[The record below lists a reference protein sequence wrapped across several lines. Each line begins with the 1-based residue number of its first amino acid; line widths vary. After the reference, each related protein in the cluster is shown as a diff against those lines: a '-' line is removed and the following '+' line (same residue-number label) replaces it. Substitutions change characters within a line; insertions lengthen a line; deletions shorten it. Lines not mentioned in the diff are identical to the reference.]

1 MKNFN
6 AGNYDVI
13 VVGAGHAGCEAAL
26 ATARMGKKTLMIT
39 LTLDSIA
46 MMPCNPNIGGTG
58 KGQLVK
64 EIDALG
70 GQMGINADKT
80 IIQSRMLNTAKGP
93 AVHSLRAQ
101 ADKFKYHT
109 EMKKTIEDEPNL
121 DVVMDEVID
130 IIHEDNVVKG
140 VITKLGCEYFAKAVI
155 LATGVYLNSKIYM
168 GEVSFME
175 GPSGLGYAKKLTES
189 LVKLGLQMR
198 RFKTG
203 SPARIHRDS
212 IDFSVM
218 SIQEGDEKITPFSFL
233 TDKLE
238 VDQVPCYLTRTN
250 VGTHQIITDNLN
262 RSAMYGGKVESTGA
276 RYCPSIED
284 KIVRFNDKES
294 HQVFIEPE
302 GLDTKEMYIQGIS
315 TSLPYEV
322 QVQMYKSVVGL
333 ENAKIMRPAY
343 AIEYDCIDPTQLKIS
358 LEIKGVENLFSAGQF
373 NGTSGYEEAAAQ
385 GLIAGINAVMK
396 IDGKEP
402 FVLDRSEAYIG
413 VLIDDLVTKGTNE
426 PYRMMTSRSEYRLY
440 LRQDNADM
448 RLTQRG
454 YDIGLVSQERY
465 ERFLNKKSQ
474 VEQELERLK
483 TERVTPKEVNEKLIE
498 MGASEIK
505 VGLSLYEFLKRPE
518 VTYDLIDAIGKGAGE
533 DVSDEVKEQCVIM
546 TKYEGYIDKQLKQI
560 DQFKKLENRKL
571 PEDITYASI
580 EGLRIEARQKLDS
593 IKPISIGQAS
603 RISGVSPADIS
614 VLLIYL
620 EQMKRGRGEKS
631 E

>member
-1 MKNFN
+1 
-6 AGNYDVI
+6 
-13 VVGAGHAGCEAAL
+13 
-26 ATARMGKKTLMIT
+26 
-39 LTLDSIA
+39 
-46 MMPCNPNIGGTG
+46 
-58 KGQLVK
+58 
-64 EIDALG
+64 
-70 GQMGINADKT
+70 
-80 IIQSRMLNTAKGP
+80 
-93 AVHSLRAQ
+93 
-101 ADKFKYHT
+101 
-109 EMKKTIEDEPNL
+109 
-121 DVVMDEVID
+121 
-130 IIHEDNVVKG
+130 
-140 VITKLGCEYFAKAVI
+140 
-155 LATGVYLNSKIYM
+155 
-168 GEVSFME
+168 
-175 GPSGLGYAKKLTES
+175 
-189 LVKLGLQMR
+189 MR

-203 SPARIHRDS
+203 TPARIHRDS
-212 IDFSVM
+212 IDFSEM
-218 SIQEGDEKITPFSFL
+218 SIQEGDKKITPFSFL
-233 TDKLE
+233 TDNIGIKQE
-238 VDQVPCYLTRTN
+238 PCYLTRTN
-250 VGTHQIITDNLN
+250 LKTHEITMNNLE
-262 RSAMYGGKVESTGA
+262 RTAMYSGQADSTGA

-284 KIVRFNDKES
+284 KVVRFSDKES
-294 HQVFIEPE
+294 HQIFIEPE

-322 QVQMYKSVVGL
+322 QLEMYKSVKGL

-385 GLIAGINAVMK
+385 GLIAGINAAHK
-396 IDGKEP
+396 IEGKEP

-454 YDIGLVSQERY
+454 YDIGLVSEERY
-465 ERFLNKKSQ
+465 QRYLKKKAE

-483 TERVTPKEVNEKLIE
+483 TERVTPKEVNHLLNE

-518 VTYDLIDAIGKGAGE
+518 VTYELIEAIGKGAGE

-546 TKYEGYIDKQLKQI
+546 TKYEGYIEKQLKQI
-560 DQFKKLENRKL
+560 DQFKKLENKRL
-571 PEDITYASI
+571 PEVIDYLSI
-580 EGLRIEARQKLDS
+580 DGLRIEARQKLDA
-593 IKPISIGQAS
+593 IRPISIGQAS

-620 EQMKRGRGEKS
+620 EQMRRSRGGKDEQ
-631 E
+631 